1 MKKNGGY
8 AELFTSR
15 RGCFNKFYFWSQ
27 EKNKDIVKREE
38 ITRKRSPGGFFMAK
52 EVGDEEKT
60 HQTINNAFVFE
71 QKTVRLKTY
80 DDISNIA
87 HDDIVKY
94 DGRIWSVS
102 SLRRKKV
109 KRQSQYGRETPYVYF
124 IDLRM

>member
-15 RGCFNKFYFWSQ
+15 RGCFNKCYFWSQ
-27 EKNKDIVKREE
+27 EDNKDIVKREE

-52 EVGDEEKT
+52 EIEDEEAT
-60 HQTINNAFVFE
+60 HFAVNNAIVFE
-71 QKTVRLKTY
+71 RKSVRLKTY
-80 DDISNIA
+80 DDISTMK

-94 DGRIWSVS
+94 DGDIWTVS

-109 KRQSQYGRETPYVYF
+109 RRQSQYGRETPYIYF
-124 IDLRM
+124 IDLRK